1 MRDIYI
7 VGSGPEWQKCPFDRE
22 TWIVGKMLMLK
33 EPPKRADTIF
43 SMDDLNYLL
52 TIRRGMFTKDQFIE
66 KINERSVPYYSSVV
80 TPEIRMAREYPLKE
94 VMSVVRVPFC
104 TWEELIFTP
113 TPFATCLHT
122 QSFRKCEASACSE
135 SLKWGRTST
144 SKRKAQRNSGSAW
157 HSGWGLKSTSALQA
171 ISSKALRNIRMGTS
185 THLMS

>member
-94 VMSVVRVPFC
+94 VMSVVRVPYLSKTICYMLAYAIFQKVRSISMFGIAQMGAHEYIQEKGATEFWIGMALGMGIEVNIC
-104 TWEELIFTP
+104 TPSHL
-113 TPFATCLHT
+113 
-122 QSFRKCEASACSE
+122 
-135 SLKWGRTST
+135 
-144 SKRKAQRNSGSAW
+144 
-157 HSGWGLKSTSALQA
+157 LKSTSEYPYGYVNTFDE
-171 ISSKALRNIRMGTS
+171 LRAQGK
-185 THLMS
+185 L